1 MQPHPP
7 FQYPHDMTRREALAS
22 LALAA
27 GGTLLAAGSGS
38 AMAEAAWPTRPIKWV
53 NPYAAGGASDGIVR
67 VVAQKLGERFGQPVV
82 IDNKTGAGGNIG
94 TDFVAKSAPDGYTW
108 IVGNT
113 GPMAVN
119 ASLYGNLSFDP
130 QKDFTPISL
139 VMGYPNLII
148 ANLDSGPT
156 SIQDLIA
163 RAKNQPLAYAGNGVG
178 TSLHLTGQMLAQA
191 AGIKLIHVAYRGE
204 PPGLTD
210 VMAGVV
216 PVGITPISAGLPLVK
231 AGKVRALAVTG
242 AERSP
247 MLPDVV
253 TVSEAGV
260 AGFEASGWIGALV
273 PRGTPPAIVARL
285 VKEFGAVMQSAE
297 IQNIVKNDMASFVPK
312 LGPEHFAAFMQSE
325 TQRWGKVVRV
335 ANVKVD

>member
-1 MQPHPP
+1 MQA
-7 FQYPHDMTRREALAS
+7 HDTPMTRRDALAT
-22 LALAA
+22 LAVTVGGAVLAA
-27 GGTLLAAGSGS
+27 RGGS
-38 AMAEAAWPTRPIKWV
+38 AFAEAGWPSRPIKWV

-94 TDFVAKSAPDGYTW
+94 TDFVAKSPPDGYTW

-119 ASLYGNLSFDP
+119 STLYGNLSFDP

-139 VMGYPNLII
+139 VMSYPNLVI
-148 ANLDSGPT
+148 ANLESGP
-156 SIQDLIA
+156 SSLQDLIA
-163 RAKNQPLAYAGNGVG
+163 RAKSRPVAYAGNGVG

-191 AGIKLIHVAYRGE
+191 AGIKLTHVAYRGE

-231 AGKVRALAVTG
+231 GGKVRALAVTG

-247 MLPDVV
+247 LLPDVP
-253 TVSEAGV
+253 TASEAGV
-260 AGFEASGWIGALV
+260 PGFEANGWIGVLV
-273 PRGTPPAIVARL
+273 PRGTPPAVVAKI
-285 VKEFGAVMQSAE
+285 VKEFTAVMQLPE
-297 IQNIVKNDMASFVPK
+297 IQNIVKNDMASVVPP

-325 TQRWGKVVRV
+325 TQRWGQVVRT
-335 ANVKVD
+335 ANVKVE